1 MLKFI
6 LIKGAVFFVIYVGID
21 VAKNSHFASAVNSD
35 GEVVFNPFSFSNSN
49 DGFNLL
55 LSKLNLQDK
64 NQYFIGLES
73 TGHYSDNIV
82 SFLHSKGFKIG
93 IINPIQTD
101 SLRNSNIRKTKNDK
115 IDTLLIAQC
124 LMLGKY
130 TLFREYD
137 FNIIKLKT
145 ICRFRFDVVQS
156 RTRLKTQLVG
166 CIDVIFPELYNFFNG
181 NLHSNSARAILLNFT
196 SPCVISKTR
205 IDTLTKSLSKAS
217 RGRYSHE
224 EAIHLKSLA
233 NSSIGINNPSMCN
246 QIKYLIKQIDL
257 LDEQI
262 ASIDSEI
269 KDIVDSLNT
278 QILTIPGVGYT
289 LGAMILS
296 EIGDISRFSNPT
308 KLLAYAGLDPS
319 VKQSGNFNA
328 SNTKISKRG
337 SKHLRYAIHT
347 AASIII
353 FNNDT
358 FYEYYTTKRGQ
369 GKDYRNAIGH
379 VSNKLVRVIF
389 KILTENIPFNI

>member
-1 MLKFI
+1 M
-6 LIKGAVFFVIYVGID
+6 IYVGID
-21 VAKNSHFASAVNSD
+21 IAKNSHFASAVNSD
-35 GEVVFNPFSFSNSN
+35 GEVIFNPFSFSNSN

-55 LSKLNLQDK
+55 LSKLDLTNI

-82 SFLHSKGFKIG
+82 SFLYSKGFKIG
-93 IINPIQTD
+93 VINPIQTD

-115 IDTLLIAQC
+115 IDTFLISQC

-130 TLFREYD
+130 TLFKQYD
-137 FNIIKLKT
+137 FDIIKLKT
-145 ICRFRFDVVQS
+145 LCRFRFDIVQS
-156 RTRLKTQLVG
+156 RTRLKTQLTG
-166 CIDVIFPELYNFFNG
+166 CVDLIFPELYKFFNE
-181 NLHSNSARAILLNFT
+181 NLHSNSARTILMNFT
-196 SPCVISKTR
+196 SPGIIAKTR
-205 IDTLTKSLSKAS
+205 IDTLTKSLAKSS
-217 RGRYSHE
+217 RGRYSYD
-224 EAIHLKSLA
+224 EAVHLKSLA
-233 NSSIGINNPSMCN
+233 KSSIGINNPSMCI

-257 LDEQI
+257 LDKQI
-262 ASIDSEI
+262 SSIESEI
-269 KDIVDSLNT
+269 KDIMDNLNT
-278 QILTIPGVGYT
+278 KILTIPGIGYT
-289 LGAMILS
+289 LGAIILS

-358 FYEYYTTKRGQ
+358 FYEYYTSKRAS
-369 GKDYRNAIGH
+369 GKGYRNAIGH

-389 KILTENIPFNI
+389 KILTKNIPFNI

>member
-1 MLKFI
+1 MIFI
-6 LIKGAVFFVIYVGID
+6 GID

-35 GEVVFNPFSFSNSN
+35 GEIIFKPFSFSNS
-49 DGFNLL
+49 DKGFNLL
-55 LSKLNLQDK
+55 LSKLDLNNID
-64 NQYFIGLES
+64 QYLIGLES
-73 TGHYSDNIV
+73 TGHYSDLIV
-82 SFLHSKGFKIG
+82 SFLYSKGFKIG

-115 IDTLLIAQC
+115 IDTFLISQC

-130 TLFREYD
+130 TLFRQYD
-137 FNIIKLKT
+137 FDIIQLKT
-145 ICRFRFDVVQS
+145 LCRFRFDIVQS
-156 RTRLKTQLVG
+156 RTRLKTQLTG
-166 CIDVIFPELYNFFNG
+166 CVDLIFPELYNFFNE

-196 SPCVISKTR
+196 SPSVISRARIETLSKT
-205 IDTLTKSLSKAS
+205 LSKAS
-217 RGRYSHE
+217 RGRYSYDN
-224 EAIHLKSLA
+224 AVALKSLA
-233 NSSIGINNPSMCN
+233 KSSIGIDNPSLCI

-257 LDEQI
+257 LDKQI
-262 ASIDSEI
+262 SSIDSDI
-269 KDIVDSLNT
+269 KNIMDNLNT
-278 QILTIPGVGYT
+278 KLLTIPGISYT

-296 EIGDISRFSNPT
+296 EIGDISRFSNPK

-328 SNTKISKRG
+328 SNTRISKRG
-337 SKHLRYAIHT
+337 SKHLRYAIQQ

-358 FYEYYTTKRGQ
+358 FYNYYSTKRAE
-369 GKDYRNAIGH
+369 GKAYRNAIGH

>member
-1 MLKFI
+1 M
-6 LIKGAVFFVIYVGID
+6 IYVGID
-21 VAKNSHFASAVNSD
+21 IAKNSHFASAVNSD
-35 GEVVFNPFSFSNSN
+35 GEVVFKPFSFSNSN

-55 LSKLNLQDK
+55 LSKLDLTNI

-115 IDTLLIAQC
+115 IDTLLISQC

-130 TLFREYD
+130 TLFKHYD

-145 ICRFRFDVVQS
+145 LCRFRFDIIQS
-156 RTRLKTQLVG
+156 RTRLKTQLTG
-166 CIDVIFPELYNFFNG
+166 CIDLIFPELYNFFNG
-181 NLHSNSARAILLNFT
+181 NLHSNSAKTILMNFT
-196 SPCVISKTR
+196 SPNIISKSR
-205 IDTLTKSLSKAS
+205 IDTLSKALSTAS
-217 RGRYSHE
+217 RGRYSHND
-224 EAIHLKSLA
+224 AIRLKGLA
-233 NSSIGINNPSMCN
+233 KSSIGIDNSSMCI

-257 LDEQI
+257 LNEQI
-262 ASIDSEI
+262 SSIDSEI
-269 KDIVDSLNT
+269 KDIMDNLNT
-278 QILTIPGVGYT
+278 KILTIPGIGYT
-289 LGAMILS
+289 LGATILS
-296 EIGDISRFSNPT
+296 EIGDIHRFTSPT

-337 SKHLRYAIHT
+337 SKHLRYAIHK

-358 FYEYYTTKRGQ
+358 FYEYYTSKRAK
-369 GKDYRNAIGH
+369 GKSYRNAVGH

>member
-1 MLKFI
+1 M
-6 LIKGAVFFVIYVGID
+6 IYVGID
-21 VAKNSHFASAVNSD
+21 IAKNFHFASAVNSD
-35 GEVVFNPFSFSNSN
+35 GEIIFNPFQFSNSN
-49 DGFNLL
+49 EGFNLL
-55 LSKLNLQDK
+55 LSKLDLTNID
-64 NQYFIGLES
+64 QYFIGLES

-82 SFLHSKGFKIG
+82 SFLYSKGFKIG

-115 IDTLLIAQC
+115 IDTFLISQC

-130 TLFREYD
+130 SLFKQYD

-145 ICRFRFDVVQS
+145 LCRFRFDVIQS
-156 RTRLKTQLVG
+156 RTRLKTQLIG
-166 CIDVIFPELYNFFNG
+166 CVDLIFPELYQFFNE
-181 NLHSNSARAILLNFT
+181 NLHSNSARIILMNFT
-196 SPCVISKTR
+196 SPSIISKSR
-205 IDTLTKSLSKAS
+205 IDTLTRALSKAS
-217 RGRYSHE
+217 RGRYSYN
-224 EAIHLKSLA
+224 EAISLKSLA
-233 NSSIGINNPSMCN
+233 KSSIGIDNPSMCT

-257 LDEQI
+257 LDEQVS
-262 ASIDSEI
+262 SIDSEI
-269 KDIVDSLNT
+269 KNIMDNLNT
-278 QILTIPGVGYT
+278 KILTIPGIGYT

-296 EIGDISRFSNPT
+296 EIGDISRFSSPT

-358 FYEYYTTKRGQ
+358 FYEYYTSKRSK
-369 GKDYRNAIGH
+369 GKSYRNAIGH

-389 KILTENIPFNI
+389 KILTKNIPFNI

>member
-1 MLKFI
+1 M
-6 LIKGAVFFVIYVGID
+6 IYVGID

-35 GEVVFNPFSFSNSN
+35 GEVILKPFSFTNSN
-49 DGFNLL
+49 EGFNLL
-55 LSKLNLQDK
+55 LSKLKAYPID
-64 NQYFIGLES
+64 QYFVGLES

-82 SFLHSKGFKIG
+82 SFLYSKGFKIG

-115 IDTLLIAQC
+115 IDTFLIAQC

-130 TLFREYD
+130 TLFKQYD

-145 ICRFRFDVVQS
+145 LCRFRFDIVQS
-156 RTRLKTQLVG
+156 RTRLKTQLTG
-166 CIDVIFPELYNFFNG
+166 CIDLIFPELYGFFYK
-181 NLHSNSARAILLNFT
+181 NLHSNSARAILMNYT
-196 SPCVISKTR
+196 SPSIISKTR
-205 IDTLTKSLSKAS
+205 IDTLSKVLSIAS
-217 RGRYSHE
+217 RGRYSYN
-224 EAIHLKSLA
+224 EAVNLKALA
-233 NSSIGINNPSMCN
+233 KASIGIDNQAMCL
-246 QIKYLIKQIDL
+246 QVRYLIKQIDL
-257 LDEQI
+257 LDKQI
-262 ASIDSEI
+262 FSIDSEI
-269 KDIVDSLNT
+269 QVIMDTLNT
-278 QILTIPGVGYT
+278 KILTIPGIGYT

-296 EIGDISRFSNPT
+296 EIGDISKFSNPT

-328 SNTKISKRG
+328 TNTKISKRG

-358 FYEYYTTKRGQ
+358 FNNYYTAKRAS
-369 GKDYRNAIGH
+369 GKGYRNAIGH